1 MNFYK
6 RIKKLEAQ
14 QRRRYATWAYLR
26 NGVCAPFKRPYTVI
40 FPLFVIVLAFIAWH
54 KRTDIPLL
62 GGSSNPMLAKLWE
75 YSISAAIVVLAVT
88 FFLLS
93 LVLIGRP
100 RGAKRIENGLALA
113 KVVDR
118 YGYPPILVD
127 SRKATHGNVKIWEFY
142 SRGIPR
148 EHWEGEKTAIEDVLN
163 VRFVEGIKY
172 GRRGGNNR
180 NYIVLTVAHGAN
192 ILSRGPLYDDEL

>member
-1 MNFYK
+1 MSIYN

-26 NGVCAPFKRPYTVI
+26 NGVCAPFKRPYTVV
-40 FPLFVIVLAFIAWH
+40 FPLFVISLAFIVWH

-62 GGSSNPMLAKLWE
+62 GGNSDPILAKLWE
-75 YSISAAIVVLAVT
+75 YSISAAVLVLAVT

-93 LVLIGRP
+93 LVFIGRP
-100 RGAKRIENGLALA
+100 RGAKIIENGLALA

-127 SRKATHGNVKIWEFY
+127 SQKSKYGNIKIWEFY
-142 SRGIPR
+142 SRGIPKER
-148 EHWEGEKTAIEDVLN
+148 WEEEKSAIEDVLN
-163 VRFVEGIKY
+163 IRYVEDVKY
-172 GRRGGNNR
+172 GGHKGNNR
-180 NYIVLTVAHGAN
+180 NYIVLTVAFGAN
-192 ILSRGPLYDDEL
+192 SLDRGPLYDDEL